1 MTGAQNYVQNMRTR
15 STAQI
20 NKSASWFC
28 VFCKVVNAEGR
39 GEGGH
44 TYKTWKGEGFAAVV
58 TEVPEELGQQPS
70 LPRYFIVYVPIKEL
84 YSLQSL
90 LV

>member
-1 MTGAQNYVQNMRTR
+1 VVL
-15 STAQI
+15 
-20 NKSASWFC
+20 C
-28 VFCKVVNAEGR
+28 FCKLVNAEGR

-70 LPRYFIVYVPIKEL
+70 LPRYFIVYVPI
-84 YSLQSL
+84 
-90 LV
+90 